1 MRRRGGYGILVAAAF
16 VFTVPIFTPS
26 GPARA
31 VDLLSEGTP
40 AKVTTRP
47 IDQFEIGRSNTK
59 FGSLT
64 YLGGLELISLDRDV
78 GGLSGLISLENGQQI
93 LAVTDNGLWFSA
105 SIEQTPDGKPLGL
118 SNARYADMRD
128 KKGQALR
135 KGRGSDT
142 EALAID
148 GNTVLVTAERVNTIY
163 RFPWPLKTGSERL
176 VGELALSP
184 EIHTLRGSKGL
195 ESITVA
201 PPGSPIAGTLIA
213 IAERGKTGDD
223 NLPGFLIGK
232 DEVARFAIVRSD
244 RYDATDAA
252 FLPDGTLLLLE
263 RRFNLRDLVGMRI
276 RRFAADSIRPGAE
289 LKGEVLMEADYGNQ
303 IDNMEG
309 LALHR
314 DDQGRTIV
322 TLISDNNRSILQR
335 TLLLRF
341 VLDEK

>member
-1 MRRRGGYGILVAAAF
+1 MRRRGGYGSLIAAAF
-16 VFTVPIFTPS
+16 VFAFPLLTAS
-26 GPARA
+26 GPAHA
-31 VDLLSEGTP
+31 LDLLSEGTP
-40 AKVTTRP
+40 ARMTTRQ
-47 IDQFEIGRSNTK
+47 IDQFKIGRSETK

-64 YLGGLELISLDRDV
+64 YLGGLELISPDRNV
-78 GGLSGLISLENGQQI
+78 GGLSGLISLEDGRQI
-93 LAVTDNGLWFSA
+93 LAVTDNGIWFSA
-105 SIEQTPDGKPLGL
+105 DIEQAPDGRPLGL
-118 SNARYADMRD
+118 SNARYADMLD
-128 KKGQALR
+128 QKGRALR
-135 KGRGSDT
+135 KGNGSDT

-148 GNTVLVTAERVNTIY
+148 GSTVLVSAERVNTIY
-163 RFPWPLKTGSERL
+163 RFPWPLTTGKERL

-184 EIHTLRGSKGL
+184 EIHTLRGTKGL
-195 ESITVA
+195 ESIAVA
-201 PPGSPIAGTLIA
+201 PPGSPIAGTLVA

-232 DEVARFAIVRSD
+232 GKVERFAVVRSD

-276 RRFAADSIRPGAE
+276 RRFAADSVRPGAE
-289 LKGEVLMEADYGNQ
+289 LKGEILMEADYGNQ

-309 LALHR
+309 LDIHR
-314 DDQGRTIV
+314 DAQGRTIL

-341 VLDEK
+341 MLDDK

>member
-1 MRRRGGYGILVAAAF
+1 MGRGGYGTQIAAALLLAPL
-16 VFTVPIFTPS
+16 VFTPP

-31 VDLLSEGTP
+31 LDLLTDGTP
-40 AKVTTRP
+40 VSVTTRQ
-47 IDQFEIGRSNTK
+47 IDQFRIGRSDTA

-64 YLGGLELISLDRDV
+64 YLGGLELISPDRNV
-78 GGLSGLISLENGQQI
+78 GGLSGLISLEDGARF

-105 SIEQTPDGKPLGL
+105 RIEQAPDGRPLGL
-118 SNARYADMRD
+118 SEARYADMRD
-128 KKGQALR
+128 Q
-135 KGRGSDT
+135 KGRPLRSGPGSDT

-148 GNTVLVTAERVNTIY
+148 GDTVLVTAERVNAIY
-163 RFPWPLKTGSERL
+163 RFPWPLETGRERL
-176 VGELALSP
+176 IGKLEASSA
-184 EIHTLRGSKGL
+184 IRTLRGNKGL
-195 ESITVA
+195 ESLAFA
-201 PPGSPIAGTLIA
+201 PPGSPIAGTLVA

-232 DEVARFAIVRSD
+232 GKVERFTVARSG

-252 FLPDGTLLLLE
+252 FLPDGAMLLLE

-276 RRFAADSIRPGAE
+276 RRFAADSLRPGAE
-289 LKGEVLMEADYGNQ
+289 LAGEVLMEADYGYQ

-309 LALHR
+309 LGIHR
-314 DDQGRTIV
+314 DRRGRTIL

-341 VLDEK
+341 VLDDG